1 MNGLHDVRSR
11 PWVLLAVVIGFI
23 AAHLILFHFL
33 RRLYSS
39 HVAVP
44 GVVVVGV
51 VFLIVGKH
59 LGLLAALVRSL
70 HTSFRRR
77 S

>member
-1 MNGLHDVRSR
+1 MNGLHDARSR
-11 PWVLLAVVIGFI
+11 SWALLAVVIEFI

-33 RRLYSS
+33 RRSYSS

-44 GVVVVGV
+44 DVVVVGAV
-51 VFLIVGKH
+51 LLIVGKH

-70 HTSFRRR
+70 HTLFRRR